1 MNLKNDSLCKLLYVL
16 LFMIFIISLIF
27 NIFSANKIV
36 YMDERDYVA
45 ISENIY
51 KCHQYLGYNQEITA
65 YRAPLYPLVLSTLSW
80 IGSNK
85 VIAMKILNSIF
96 LALTAFIYG
105 LIVFRDSKSRVSQVI
120 CTLIIA
126 IYPIFYFTSSLLY
139 PQIFGAMLFGLIS
152 WMILKKDLSTKGF
165 VLAGLLYGLLILAI
179 PSFILTIPIVALF
192 VFFSPNS
199 TNITQEKVFR
209 SPKFVSRATKPLIFV
224 LVAAFVVLCWTARNA
239 HVFKTFIPVSTN
251 SGFNLFVGNSENAK
265 YNAGTAID
273 WTEQRLVIEE
283 NNYGEL
289 EKDQYFKDE
298 AISWIKENPQKCIK
312 LYFAKVLNYFNY
324 TNKMFVENQESKF
337 KDIILFCSYIPLLFL
352 AILRLFFIAKMPL
365 TRTEKYLYIIYFGT
379 AFTSAIFFTRL
390 RFRIPFDFLLIAI
403 VSLFIHKVINHKIN
417 RAA

>member
-1 MNLKNDSLCKLLYVL
+1 MSLKNDHLCKLVYAL
-16 LFMIFIISLIF
+16 LFMIFIISLSV

-36 YMDERDYVA
+36 YMDERDYLA

-51 KCHQYLGYNQEITA
+51 THQKYLDYNQETTA
-65 YRAPLYPLVLSTLSW
+65 YRAPLYPFVLSTLSW

-85 VIAMKILNSIF
+85 IIAMKILNSIF
-96 LALTAFIYG
+96 LVLTAFIYG
-105 LIVFRDSKSRVSQVI
+105 LIVFRDSKNRRTQI
-120 CTLIIA
+120 ITTLIIA

-139 PQIFGAMLFGLIS
+139 PQMFGATLFALIS
-152 WMILKKDLSTKGF
+152 WMILKEDLSIKGY

-179 PSFILTIPIVALF
+179 PSFVLTIPIVVLF
-192 VFFSPNS
+192 VFFSQSS
-199 TNITQEKVFR
+199 TNISKEKVSKLQRFA
-209 SPKFVSRATKPLIFV
+209 SYTKPLIFG
-224 LVAAFVVLCWTARNA
+224 LVATVVILCWTARNYY
-239 HVFKTFIPVSTN
+239 VFRTFIPISTN

-273 WTEQRLVIEE
+273 WTDQRLVIEE

-298 AISWIKENPQKCIK
+298 AISWIKENPQKFIK

-324 TNKMFVENQESKF
+324 TNKMFVKNQESKL
-337 KDIILFCSYIPLLFL
+337 KDTILFFSYIPLLFI

-390 RFRIPFDFLLIAI
+390 RFRVPFDFLLIAT
-403 VSLFIHKVINHKIN
+403 VSLFLTKKIK
-417 RAA
+417 